1 MKITG
6 KIMIKATRKKH
17 FDCSGKTAVKK
28 TTPKELAI
36 TDYFLFIVTVK
47 LYIIF
52 MSNSGINWPLYKSI
66 YLSKPSHNQVKN
78 AEGCFENICSYS
90 LSVTLT

>member
-1 MKITG
+1 
-6 KIMIKATRKKH
+6 MIKATCKKQ

-28 TTPKELAI
+28 KNNPKELAI

-66 YLSKPSHNQVKN
+66 YQAVGQSQSDL
-78 AEGCFENICSYS
+78 G
-90 LSVTLT
+90 